1 MFYSFPHQINS
12 ITVGSNDQIGGVT
25 MFTKTIIKSVTG
37 VLSTRLFFVL
47 VIGALLVILS
57 SPMALAQSVTDG
69 FNLRTNNAIPTT
81 GELADNMIY
90 LPLVMKNFPFTPDA
104 PMLNTINNEDGD
116 GNYTVSW
123 SSSEGAETYTLQE
136 ATDASFSNATTVY
149 SGPNTST
156 AISGRD
162 VGTYYYRVWASN
174 AYASSGWSNVRM
186 VEVTVMPPPGP
197 QPGSWSGSGSRFRLK
212 FRIYYT
218 DSLSRFSSASGHLTA
233 ICSASGAHWTNPVDF
248 SLMGTSISDDSF
260 ETDSSDFTTHV
271 DGDFTSHN
279 AVTGNWSY
287 KSYFVGGRCYGSGTW
302 TGSYNP

>member
-1 MFYSFPHQINS
+1 MFN
-12 ITVGSNDQIGGVT
+12 NR
-25 MFTKTIIKSVTG
+25 IIKSITG
-37 VLSTRLFFVL
+37 ALGIRLFFVL
-47 VIGALLVILS
+47 AIGTLLVILS
-57 SPMALAQSVTDG
+57 SLTALARSVDNG
-69 FNLRTNNAIPTT
+69 LNLRTNNAVPTT
-81 GELADNMIY
+81 RELGDSMVY
-90 LPLVMKNFPFTPDA
+90 LPLVVKNFPLIPDA
-104 PMLNTINNEDGD
+104 PVLDAISNDDGD
-116 GNYTVSW
+116 GNFTVSW
-123 SSSEGAETYTLQE
+123 SSSEGADTYTLQE
-136 ATDASFSNATTVY
+136 DDNAAFSTSTTVY

-197 QPGSWSGSGSRFRLK
+197 QPGSWSGSGSRFSIK

-218 DSLSRFSSASGHLTA
+218 GSLCRFSNASGHLTA
-233 ICSASGAHWTNPVDF
+233 TCSASGANWTIPVDF